1 MVWAIVYVVFLVGLW
16 LGIEGAARRTEGASP
31 TPERAGTGPPVRA
44 LGAQRVDVHRIDV
57 HWAVGSRETRVHL
70 TRGDGRALCGHPL
83 RGEWTRIGRPGR
95 LGDRGGVP
103 CEACLSA
110 RETTR
115 AHLNQAIEAGLR
127 PATAARGEHAPSSWE
142 TEELLLGIPAPRA
155 VGVGQERPL
164 LTDASGQ
171 LTSHPIAR

>member
-16 LGIEGAARRTEGASP
+16 LGIEGAARRAEERAAP
-31 TPERAGTGPPVRA
+31 APERRAGTGPPVRA
-44 LGAQRVDVHRIDV
+44 PGAQRVDV

-127 PATAARGEHAPSSWE
+127 PATAARGEHSPSSWE

-171 LTSHPIAR
+171 LTSHPSAP